1 MHRRMGSWHTLAYC
15 ELIWVTCDSL
25 ACSAGI
31 LLVRANA
38 KSSRSFIQP
47 VISDLQLEWT
57 VGVGGGGG
65 EKVIFTPLPPPL
77 SLFLTVDSP
86 LGRDFFSPQP

>member
-65 EKVIFTPLPPPL
+65 EKSNLHSPTPTPL
-77 SLFLTVDSP
+77 FIFD
-86 LGRDFFSPQP
+86 RRQPSW